1 MKFFIYTLISIVMVV
16 AGFVLGVDYQQHL
29 ESLDQVQSLVQV
41 QRAKIDTLRVEKLQL
56 HTGIMLRDYLSEV
69 RVRLPQETMQDMSES
84 ITNASVK
91 FDVPP
96 EMILAIIRIESTFDT
111 AAVSNKGAIGLMQLM
126 PATARQVAEELRID
140 WPGVEILEH
149 PATNIE
155 MGTYYFTKLL
165 ARFENMA
172 VALAAYNHGP
182 TRISNLEQAEAELPM
197 GYSRKVLRHFNP

>member
-1 MKFFIYTLISIVMVV
+1 MKFFIYTFISIVMVV
-16 AGFVLGVDYQQHL
+16 AGFGLGVDYQQHI
-29 ESLDQVQSLVQV
+29 ESLDQIQSNDKV
-41 QRAKIDTLRVEKLQL
+41 QRANIDELRKDKLQL
-56 HTGIMLRDYLSEV
+56 HTAIMLRDYLSEV

-126 PATARQVAEELRID
+126 PATARQVAQELRID

-149 PATNIE
+149 PAANIE

-165 ARFENMA
+165 ARFENTA

-182 TRISNLEQAEAELPM
+182 TRISNLEEAQAELPM
-197 GYSRKVLRHFNP
+197 GYSRKVLRHYNP

>member
-41 QRAKIDTLRVEKLQL
+41 QRAKIDELRVEKLQL

-126 PATARQVAEELRID
+126 PATARQVAEELQID

-149 PATNIE
+149 PAINIE

-197 GYSRKVLRHFNP
+197 GYSRKVLRHYNP

>member
-126 PATARQVAEELRID
+126 PATARQVAEELQID

-149 PATNIE
+149 PAINIE

-197 GYSRKVLRHFNP
+197 GYSRKVLQHYNP

>member
-16 AGFVLGVDYQQHL
+16 AGFGLGVDYQQHI
-29 ESLDQVQSLVQV
+29 ESLDQIQSLVQV
-41 QRAKIDTLRVEKLQL
+41 QRAKIDELRKDKLQL
-56 HTGIMLRDYLSEV
+56 HTAIMLRDYLSEV
-69 RVRLPQETMQDMSES
+69 RVRLPQETMRDMSES

-96 EMILAIIRIESTFDT
+96 EMILAIIRIESTFNT

-126 PATARQVAEELRID
+126 PATAREVAQELRID
-140 WPGVEILEH
+140 WPGIEILEH
-149 PATNIE
+149 PAMNIE

-182 TRISNLEQAEAELPM
+182 TRISNLEEAQAELPM
-197 GYSRKVLRHFNP
+197 GYSRKVLRHYNP

>member
-41 QRAKIDTLRVEKLQL
+41 QRAKIDELRVEKLQL

-84 ITNASVK
+84 ITNSSVK

-197 GYSRKVLRHFNP
+197 GYSRKVLRHYNP

>member
-41 QRAKIDTLRVEKLQL
+41 QRAKIDELRVEKLQL

-197 GYSRKVLRHFNP
+197 GYSRKVLRHYNP